1 MAAFGAS
8 LRIISLGNDSPP
20 NRIEEKIGMKRL
32 TLCVA
37 LAAAIGMGL
46 GASSALADSFTYHGS
61 LQDAGKAANGSYDMQ
76 LTLYSAQTG
85 GHVVAGP
92 LTLFAVTVKNGN
104 FVTNVDFGPMASL
117 TSQGWVDVKVKPASG
132 GSFVALDSRS
142 PVAAPDSACPGS
154 WALDG
159 NAGNPPGSYLGTAD
173 IQPLLF
179 QVNGFMGAQFVD
191 DSPNNPA
198 FWVYGRTSLAF
209 SNGANGQNSIAA
221 GYNGQTFYEGS
232 FDWSPQF
239 GTIAAVTDTATEQ
252 FIVNAPHGVGIN
264 TATGPDGLPLRDELT
279 IAASP
284 DLPASNADLTM
295 LGSPIYAYRGFN
307 FNVQDNGYY
316 QMNGLYFDGVTL
328 SYDSL
333 LYVNYT
339 HFNASADWQFNGA
352 PDNGAITVG
361 HDTSSGNGAYL
372 SWGGA
377 WTNGSSRTFKDA
389 FTEID
394 PVTVL
399 QKLVALPVKAWFY
412 KGDHDEGQHM
422 GPVAEDFAETFGLGN
437 NEKYISTVD
446 EGGVALAA
454 IQGLN
459 KKVETENAVLKQQ
472 NAELQ
477 GTLASVMARL
487 DKLESP
493 TGE

>member
-1 MAAFGAS
+1 
-8 LRIISLGNDSPP
+8 
-20 NRIEEKIGMKRL
+20 MKRL

-104 FVTNVDFGPMASL
+104 FVTNVDFGPMAAL
-117 TSQGWVDVKVKPASG
+117 ASQGWVDVKVKPASG
-132 GSFVALDSRS
+132 GSFVALDNRS

-159 NAGNPPGSYLGTAD
+159 NAGNPAGSYLGTAD
-173 IQPLLF
+173 LNPLVF
-179 QVNGFMGAQFVD
+179 EVNGVSAGLFYD
-191 DSPNNPA
+191 DSPNNPV
-198 FWVYGRTSLAF
+198 FNVYGKTSLAF
-209 SNGANGQNSIAA
+209 SDGAFGVDSLAA
-221 GYNGQTFYEGS
+221 GYHGQTLNEGS
-232 FDWSPQF
+232 FDWSPQY

-264 TATGPDGLPLRDELT
+264 TASAPDGAPLRDELT

-284 DLPASNADLTM
+284 DLPSSNADITLETSTQAT
-295 LGSPIYAYRGFN
+295 GYNGFN
-307 FNVQDNGYY
+307 ISAIPGGYL
-316 QMNGLYFDGVTL
+316 QLNGLYDTAGTL

-333 LYVNYT
+333 LYINYI
-339 HFNASADWQFNGA
+339 HSAPGYGQFSLNGA
-352 PDNGAITVG
+352 SGFNVLQVG
-361 HDTSSGNGAYL
+361 FDANSGNGAYL
-372 SWGGA
+372 SNAGV
-377 WTNGSSRTFKDA
+377 WTNASSRTFKDA
-389 FTEID
+389 FTAID

-412 KGDHDEGQHM
+412 KGNHDDGQHM
-422 GPVAEDFAETFGLGN
+422 GPVAEEFAETFGLGS
-437 NEKYISTVD
+437 NEKYIGTVD
-446 EGGVALAA
+446 ESGVALAA

>member
-1 MAAFGAS
+1 
-8 LRIISLGNDSPP
+8 
-20 NRIEEKIGMKRL
+20 MKRL

-221 GYNGQTFYEGS
+221 GFNGQTVYEGS

-264 TATGPDGLPLRDELT
+264 TATGPDGTPLRDELT
-279 IAASP
+279 IAPSP
-284 DLPASNADLTM
+284 DLPGANVDLTM
-295 LGSPIYAYRGFN
+295 LGTSTSTYKGFN

-333 LYVNYT
+333 LYVDYT
-339 HFNASADWQFNGA
+339 HSSASAYWQFNGA
-352 PDNGAITVG
+352 PPNGVLTVG
-361 HDTSSGNGAYL
+361 YDTSTGNGAYL
-372 SWGGA
+372 SNSGV
-377 WTNGSSRTFKDA
+377 WTNASSRTFKDA
-389 FTEID
+389 FTAID

-412 KGDHDEGQHM
+412 KGNHDDGQHM
-422 GPVAEDFAETFGLGN
+422 GPVAEEFAETFGLGS
-437 NEKYISTVD
+437 NEKYIGTVD
-446 EGGVALAA
+446 ESGVALAA

-459 KKVETENAVLKQQ
+459 KKVEAENTTLRHE
-472 NAELQ
+472 NAELR
-477 GTLASVMARL
+477 GTLDTVVMARL